1 MRGKKTMSDD
11 EYEEDGSYQEFVYR
25 VFASHEHPANQ
36 KRLGQVFFNKLHKE
50 RPAIAAH
57 IQGTMF
63 DPFHQEYLHPKV
75 YDVVKELWY
84 EENNKEEN

>member
-1 MRGKKTMSDD
+1 MTFDD
-11 EYEEDGSYQEFVYR
+11 EYVEDGSYEEFVDR
-25 VFASHEHPANQ
+25 VYASYEHPANQ

-63 DPFHQEYLHPKV
+63 DPFHQDYIHIKV
-75 YDVVKELWY
+75 AEVVKTLWY
-84 EENNKEEN
+84 EENNKD